1 MKLDKIQKFYIIL
14 VVVCILTGWIVSM
27 ASFAPI
33 VADSSVFK
41 DINRIANSFEEYN
54 EKRF

>member
-1 MKLDKIQKFYIIL
+1 MTKIHRFYIIL
-14 VVVCILTGWIVSM
+14 VVVCILTGFFV
-27 ASFAPI
+27 
-33 VADSSVFK
+33 VKADYSVKMDKSSVFS